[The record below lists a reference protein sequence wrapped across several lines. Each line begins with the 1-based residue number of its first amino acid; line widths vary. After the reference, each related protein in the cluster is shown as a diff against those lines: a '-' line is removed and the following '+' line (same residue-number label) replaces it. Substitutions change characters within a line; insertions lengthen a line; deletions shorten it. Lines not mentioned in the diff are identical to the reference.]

1 METKKEYT
9 APQLTAVNVKSER
22 GYAASTPLTSIFLW
36 DNSWGTSQQLEDYSV
51 KSGWT
56 DDGSNSFWD

>member
-22 GYAASTPLTSIFLW
+22 GYAASAYSSLMFW
-36 DNSWGTSQQLEDYSV
+36 DALMGSQQLEDYSV
-51 KSGWT
+51 RSGWD